1 MYVIVIELFKI
12 ITVYDYGLVKH
23 LVQELLGQISINGD
37 TYNVVK
43 YLNIIMTLLQVLDSS
58 R

>member
-12 ITVYDYGLVKH
+12 ITVYNHGLVKH